1 MHWITGLIFLLM
13 GTINGATRIATTKE
27 FSPELQMRI
36 IEDYKVTI
44 SFHQSYHLVDIL
56 KSGLISR
63 TNLSNIKHMVVAG
76 SKMPFNIRK
85 EINSYLPHGSVNILY
100 GLTEMAA
107 TVTADFP
114 NYTDEDTVGRL
125 VNGFTVKIIDEHG
138 NRCGIDVD
146 GEIRLKS
153 RYKFLGY
160 FKNEQLTKE
169 TVDEEGFLLTG
180 DVGHIDKDG
189 YLHLVDRKKEL
200 IAYYFKIAPSDIES
214 LLLKSPDIKTACVV
228 GVPYDPVIEIPAA
241 VIVRANEST
250 ITEDDVCKL
259 VEGILLI
266 FIYKNIIPDFNNR
279 FR

>member
-114 NYTDEDTVGRL
+114 NYTDKDTVGRL

-146 GEIRLKS
+146 GEICLKS